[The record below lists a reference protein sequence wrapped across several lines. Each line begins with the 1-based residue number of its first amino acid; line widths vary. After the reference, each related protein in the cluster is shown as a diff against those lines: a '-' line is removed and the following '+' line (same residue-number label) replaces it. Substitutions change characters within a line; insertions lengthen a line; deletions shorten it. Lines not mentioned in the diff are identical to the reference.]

1 MQTLNR
7 IIERAKATPKR
18 IVLPEGFDSRII
30 QAAAR
35 IHKEGIADPI
45 LLGENEQII
54 RRAEQVGVDVSHI
67 EIINPANSDMVMEFG
82 ELVYQLRKAKG
93 ITRKQANELA
103 KNPLW
108 FGNLLVKTGYADGS
122 VSGAV
127 HSTGSVVRTAIRA
140 LGARP
145 GIKMV
150 SSFFLMVF
158 DQPHHEVLKG
168 SVLFA
173 DCALIMEPTV
183 EQMADIALATANNA
197 RRLLDDEPRVA
208 MLSFS
213 TSGSARHPKVTK
225 VQEATSLVKDRD
237 ATIQVDGEVQ
247 FHAAILPKVAKYKV
261 IASEVEGRSN
271 VFIFPSL
278 EAANIAYK
286 LAELTAG
293 AKAIGPFLQG
303 LRKPANVLP
312 RHCSIEDIYYT
323 IATTAVLADK

>member
-1 MQTLNR
+1 MQTLDR
-7 IIERAKATPKR
+7 IIKRAKTSPKR

-82 ELVYQLRKAKG
+82 ELVYQLRKSKG
-93 ITRKQANELA
+93 ITRKQATELA

-127 HSTGSVVRTAIRA
+127 HSTGNVVRTAIRA

-145 GIKMV
+145 GIRMV

-158 DQPHHEVLKG
+158 DQPHHEALKG
-168 SVLFA
+168 AVLFA

-197 RRLLDDEPRVA
+197 RRLLDEEPRVA

-213 TSGSARHPKVTK
+213 TSGSARHPKVSK
-225 VQEATSLVKDRD
+225 VQEATKLVKDRD

-261 IASEVEGRSN
+261 IESEVEGRSN

-286 LAELTAG
+286 VAELTAG

-303 LRKPANVLP
+303 LNKPANVLP

-323 IATTAVLADK
+323 IATTALLADK